1 MMKGF
6 MLILLIQFYF
16 DARLLSV
23 KIKCYLYKRAFH
35 IYDTIFYPILADIR
49 RRFNVYHRRHKDV
62 L

>member
-1 MMKGF
+1 

-23 KIKCYLYKRAFH
+23 KIKCYVYKRAFH
-35 IYDTIFYPILADIR
+35 IYDTIFYPILADIWR
-49 RRFNVYHRRHKDV
+49 CFNVYHRRHKDV